1 MCRIVALTALAAF
14 GFACG
19 PAGPSGPLGE
29 AQARLNDARRTWRAQ
44 SVNSYSFV
52 YARFC
57 LCVPDALEPVR
68 IVVRGQRV
76 ESVVTVSTGASRSP
90 AEFRTIDG
98 LFDMIQGAI
107 DDGVAS
113 VVAEYDPRLGFP
125 RTVYIDVDARLA
137 DEEVAF
143 EARDLVPIG

>member
-1 MCRIVALTALAAF
+1 MCRIAAVAALAAF
-14 GFACG
+14 GSACG
-19 PAGPSGPLGE
+19 RAGPSGPLDE
-29 AQARLNDARRTWRAQ
+29 AQARLNDARRMWRSQ
-44 SVNSYSFV
+44 SVSAYSYV
-52 YARFC
+52 YARSCFC
-57 LCVPDALEPVR
+57 APDAREPVR
-68 IVVRGQRV
+68 IIVRSQRV
-76 ESVVTVSTGASRSP
+76 QSVVTVSTGASRSP

-98 LFDMIQGAI
+98 LFDMIQDAI